1 MIGIIG
7 GLGVG
12 ATIHYYTALVEAFRR
27 RGLEARLLIAHAEA
41 ERVRLLV
48 GDRKLDELAAY
59 LAGFIAQLAAGGATV
74 GVVPAVAPHICFPRL
89 SRLSKLPLVNM
100 LTETAA
106 AIADR
111 GLRRVTLLG
120 TRFVI
125 DTDMYGALA
134 GFDVVRPRADEIELI
149 HNAYIEIV
157 TRGTATAENR
167 TTLSR
172 LAHLL
177 IDREHVDAVVLAGT
191 DLALVFDGRDL
202 ALVFDGDID
211 FPVVDC
217 AAVHIE
223 AIMRRVL

>member
-1 MIGIIG
+1 VIGIIG

-12 ATIHYYTALVEAFRR
+12 ATVHYYTALVEAFRQR
-27 RGLEARLLIAHAEA
+27 ELEARLLFAHAEA

-59 LAGFIAQLAAGGATV
+59 LAGFIDQLAAGGATV
-74 GVVPAVAPHICFPRL
+74 GAVPAVAPHICFTAL

-106 AIADR
+106 SISAR
-111 GLRRVTLLG
+111 GLKRVALLG

-125 DTDMYGALA
+125 ETDMYGALA
-134 GFDVVRPRADEIELI
+134 EVDVVRPRPDEIDEI
-149 HNAYIEIV
+149 HNAYVELV
-157 TRGTATAENR
+157 TRGKASDENR
-167 TTLSR
+167 ATLHR

-177 IDREHVDAVVLAGT
+177 IERERVDALVLAGT
-191 DLALVFDGRDL
+191 DLALVFDTDP
-202 ALVFDGDID
+202 D

-217 AAVHIE
+217 AAVHID
-223 AIMRRVL
+223 AIMRRITSPH